1 MPEEAPHTFFMV
13 SLIIQQLYREILSV
27 ADETGGKLKNRCVFL
42 CDEFGTLPKIESAEM
57 MFSAARSRRLQI
69 VPVIQSFAQL
79 ERNYGKE
86 SADIIID
93 NVQLTLFGGFAP
105 NSSSAE
111 ILSKSLGN
119 RTVLTGSVSRGRN
132 DPSQSLQMT
141 ERPLM
146 TPDELKSLP
155 KGTFIVMKTGFH
167 PMQVK
172 LRLFFEWGIT
182 FEEPYTVEEK
192 GNRKVHYADKEEIID
207 GIMLKY
213 HADDYQTEEIP
224 PVAMPADVQP
234 TEQAAETVTE
244 ASPSGQSDS
253 SEEKKPLPTAK
264 LKNKPA
270 DEKGGDANGEA

>member
-1 MPEEAPHTFFMV
+1 MSGNAHV
-13 SLIIQQLYREILSV
+13 RC
-27 ADETGGKLKNRCVFL
+27 ETGENPETTSKDYLSS
-42 CDEFGTLPKIESAEM
+42 LPKIESAEM

-155 KGTFIVMKTGFH
+155 KGTFVVMKTGFH

-182 FEEPYTVEEK
+182 FEELYTVEEK

-207 GIMLKY
+207 GIMAKY

-224 PVAMPADVQP
+224 PVAMPADVPP
-234 TEQAAETVTE
+234 TEQTE
-244 ASPSGQSDS
+244 AENAGDALSEKADKSKKAKASG
-253 SEEKKPLPTAK
+253 EKNLK
-264 LKNKPA
+264 LEPEVSA

>member
-1 MPEEAPHTFFMV
+1 MNMKFF
-13 SLIIQQLYREILSV
+13 LSIGCV
-27 ADETGGKLKNRCVFL
+27 GGCVY
-42 CDEFGTLPKIESAEM
+42 CYP
-57 MFSAARSRRLQI
+57 
-69 VPVIQSFAQL
+69 
-79 ERNYGKE
+79 YGNL
-86 SADIIID
+86 S
-93 NVQLTLFGGFAP
+93 LFGGFAP
-105 NSSSAE
+105 NSSSAD
-111 ILSKSLGN
+111 ILSKALGN

-155 KGTFIVMKTGFH
+155 KGTFVVMKTGFH

-207 GIMLKY
+207 GIMAKY
-213 HADDYQTEEIP
+213 YADDYQTEEIP
-224 PVAMPADVQP
+224 PVAMPADVP
-234 TEQAAETVTE
+234 LTESAETT
-244 ASPSGQSDS
+244 PSGESDS
-253 SEEKKPLPTAK
+253 TEEKKPLPTAK

-270 DEKGGDANGEA
+270 EEKGGDANGEA